1 VFGVGRKTNKSAR
14 IAAQASAR
22 EKAAAARI
30 AEQRAAQRRRATTII
45 GGVVVV
51 ALIIGIAVVI
61 ALGRHPSSNKVGA
74 ASPALVSQVTSVSQQ
89 VADSVGDGSVAASSK
104 PQTINGTAL
113 GTATKPTLLY
123 IGAEFC
129 PFCAAQR
136 WAMINALSRFGTFTG
151 LQTIRSSED
160 NLATFTFLKAH
171 YTSKYVTFDG
181 KEEAD
186 QNSKPLQKLTK
197 TEQAQWNTYIP
208 PGASGPGYPF
218 MDLAGKYV
226 FANFL
231 VDPTLLTGKNWTQ
244 IAAAMAKPTSALG
257 KAEIGAANLITSAI
271 CHENGARPAN
281 VCTTPIMNLTNG
293 LSAYTKG

>member
-1 VFGVGRKTNKSAR
+1 
-14 IAAQASAR
+14 
-22 EKAAAARI
+22 
-30 AEQRAAQRRRATTII
+30 
-45 GGVVVV
+45 
-51 ALIIGIAVVI
+51 
-61 ALGRHPSSNKVGA
+61 
-74 ASPALVSQVTSVSQQ
+74 
-89 VADSVGDGSVAASSK
+89 
-104 PQTINGTAL
+104 
-113 GTATKPTLLY
+113 
-123 IGAEFC
+123 
-129 PFCAAQR
+129 
-136 WAMINALSRFGTFTG
+136 MINALSRFGTFTG
-151 LQTIRSSED
+151 LRTIRSSED

-181 KEEAD
+181 KEQAD
-186 QNSKPLQKLTK
+186 QNSKPLQPLTK
-197 TEQAQWNTYIP
+197 TEQAQWNAYIP

-271 CHENGARPAN
+271 CHENGAQPAS

>member
-1 VFGVGRKTNKSAR
+1 VGRTTNKSSRNAEL
-14 IAAQASAR
+14 AKAR

-30 AEQRAAQRRRATTII
+30 AEKRAAQRRRATTII

-61 ALGRHPSSNKVGA
+61 TLGRHTSSNKVGA
-74 ASPALVSQVTSVSQQ
+74 ANPTLVSKVTGVSQQ
-89 VADSVGDGSVAASSK
+89 TADSVGGGSIAAASR
-104 PQTINGTAL
+104 PQTISGTPL

-123 IGAEFC
+123 VGAEFC

-186 QNSKPLQKLTK
+186 QNRNPLQKLTT
-197 TEQAQWNTYIP
+197 TESAQWNKYIP

-231 VDPTLLTGKNWTQ
+231 VDPSLLTGKSWTQ

-257 KAEIGAANLITSAI
+257 KTEIGAANYITSTI
-271 CHENGARPAN
+271 CRENGGKPAN
-281 VCTTPIMNLTNG
+281 VCTAPIMNLTANATAFSG
-293 LSAYTKG
+293 

>member
-1 VFGVGRKTNKSAR
+1 VGRKTNKSAR
-14 IAAQASAR
+14 VAAQATAR

-30 AEQRAAQRRRATTII
+30 AEKRAAQRRRATAVISS
-45 GGVVVV
+45 VVVV
-51 ALIIGIAVVI
+51 ALIVGGSVAY
-61 ALGRHPSSNKVGA
+61 ALNRHSHPSSNKVGA
-74 ASPALVSQVTSVSQQ
+74 AAPALVKTVTDVSQPTAES
-89 VADSVGDGSVAASSK
+89 VAAGSVAAASK
-104 PQTINGTAL
+104 PQTISGTPL

-186 QNSKPLQKLTK
+186 QNSKPLQKLTT
-197 TEQAQWNTYIP
+197 TESAKWNSYIP

-231 VDPTLLTGKNWTQ
+231 VDPSLLTGKSWTQ

-257 KAEIGAANLITSAI
+257 KAEIGAANYITSTI
-271 CHENGARPAN
+271 CREDGGKPAN
-281 VCTTPIMNLTNG
+281 VCTAPIMNLTANSTAFTG
-293 LSAYTKG
+293 

>member
-1 VFGVGRKTNKSAR
+1 VGRKTNKSSR
-14 IAAQASAR
+14 NAALASAR

-30 AEQRAAQRRRATTII
+30 AEKRAAQRRRAMVI
-45 GGVVVV
+45 VSSAVAV
-51 ALIIGIAVVI
+51 ALVVGVGVAI
-61 ALGRHPSSNKVGA
+61 ALRPKHHSSNSVGA
-74 ASPALVSQVTSVSQQ
+74 ASPALVKTVTNVNQPT
-89 VADSVGDGSVAASSK
+89 VESVAAGSVTAASK
-104 PQTINGTAL
+104 PQTISGTPL

-186 QNSKPLQKLTK
+186 QNSKPLQKLTS
-197 TEQAQWNTYIP
+197 TEQAQWSKYIP

-226 FANFL
+226 FTNFL
-231 VDPTLLTGKNWTQ
+231 VDPTLLSGKSWTQ

-257 KAEIGAANLITSAI
+257 KAEIGAANYITSTI
-271 CHENGARPAN
+271 CRENGGKPAR
-281 VCTTPIMNLTNG
+281 VCTTPIMNLTANATAF
-293 LSAYTKG
+293 SS

>member
-1 VFGVGRKTNKSAR
+1 VGRKTNKSAR
-14 IAAQASAR
+14 IASQASAR

-30 AEQRAAQRRRATTII
+30 AEKRAAQRRRAMVI
-45 GGVVVV
+45 VSSAVAV
-51 ALIIGIAVVI
+51 ALVVGIGVAI
-61 ALGRHPSSNKVGA
+61 ALRPKHHSSNSVGA
-74 ASPALVSQVTSVSQQ
+74 AAPALVSQVTNVSHSVT
-89 VADSVGDGSVAASSK
+89 DSVAAGSVTAASK
-104 PQTINGTAL
+104 PQTISGTPL

-186 QNSKPLQKLTK
+186 QNSKPLQPLTK
-197 TEQAQWNTYIP
+197 TEQAQWSKYVP

-226 FANFL
+226 FTNFL
-231 VDPTLLTGKNWTQ
+231 VDPTLLTGKSWTQ
-244 IAAAMAKPTSALG
+244 IAAAIAKPTSALG
-257 KAEIGAANLITSAI
+257 KAEIGAANYITSTI
-271 CHENGARPAN
+271 CRENGGKPAS
-281 VCTTPIMNLTNG
+281 VCTAPIMNLTANATAFTG
-293 LSAYTKG
+293 